1 MRVHRK
7 GWSFL
12 ATVALIVGMTSTAL
26 AIEAFQE
33 RFEWGDMSKPTTLQG
48 RVIILDPY
56 DEAVWINVA
65 VFGGNAESGYFWQ
78 KIHPGKTLKF
88 YADKAVWDQLKSM
101 ARPHAGPAAAKEVPP
116 ASATTLIE
124 FTAQETE
131 QNRRVITS
139 AKKLPEIAGDPTKPR
154 SIRALKESG
163 CATKDEFQPE
173 CYKAKQALNT
183 SPKGEGTVPMQ
194 YDVLSADKKPLAGLI
209 PWTASYNEGHSSS
222 HGDQG
227 GHGEPAKQS
236 EPAKQGGQ
244 PKPGGAH

>member
-1 MRVHRK
+1 LIKEGRIMKCHTK
-7 GWSFL
+7 GWSVL
-12 ATVALIVGMTSTAL
+12 AAIALVVMFATTTL

-88 YADKAVWDQLKSM
+88 YAANKEVWDQLKGM

-116 ASATTLIE
+116 ASATTLVE

-131 QNRRVITS
+131 QNHRAITS
-139 AKKLPEIAGDPTKPR
+139 VKKLPEIAGEPGKYR

-163 CATKDEFQPE
+163 CATKDESTPE

-183 SPKGEGTVPMQ
+183 SPKGEGTVAMQ
-194 YDVLSADKKPLAGLI
+194 YDVLLPGGKPAAGLI
-209 PWTASYNEGHSSS
+209 PWTAPYNEA
-222 HGDQG
+222 G
-227 GHGEPAKQS
+227 GHG
-236 EPAKQGGQ
+236 GG
-244 PKPGGAH
+244 H